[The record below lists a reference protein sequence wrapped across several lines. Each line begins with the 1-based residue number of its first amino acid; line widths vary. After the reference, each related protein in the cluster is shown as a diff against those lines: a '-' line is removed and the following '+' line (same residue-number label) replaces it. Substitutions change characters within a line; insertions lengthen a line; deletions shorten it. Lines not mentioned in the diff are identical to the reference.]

1 MKTAVP
7 TKNPVVFYYRDPLE
21 CLQSL
26 MQNPL
31 FKDHISFCPFR
42 LYESAAKATRT
53 YTEWLSGDAAWFMQ
67 VRYLVFSESRN
78 EQSLYRMHCR
88 KMQRS
93 WEQFCPLTKQISQ

>member
-7 TKNPVVFYYRDPLE
+7 TKNPVVLYYRDPLE

-26 MQNPL
+26 MRNPL

-67 VRYLVFSESRN
+67 VRHLVFSESRMN
-78 EQSLYRMHCR
+78 NLRIGCTAGKCNPFR
-88 KMQRS
+88 NN
-93 WEQFCPLTKQISQ
+93 FVL